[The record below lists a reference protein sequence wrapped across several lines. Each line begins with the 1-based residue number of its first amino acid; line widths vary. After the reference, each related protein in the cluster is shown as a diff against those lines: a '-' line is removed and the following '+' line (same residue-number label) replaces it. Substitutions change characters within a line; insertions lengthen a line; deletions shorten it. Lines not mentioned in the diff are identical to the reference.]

1 MLGDAW
7 VAGDEGPAIWICLDI
22 LIRIYF
28 DHLYSCDV
36 CCKSI
41 VPYDD
46 QPFTSQL
53 FKLLAAAETLG
64 LRERERE
71 RVFRVFYPEHLPCS
85 HHSLFYSI

>member
-64 LRERERE
+64 LRERER
-71 RVFRVFYPEHLPCS
+71 VFRVFYPEHLPCS